1 MLGLVC
7 FNINQIYEV
16 FQGFNRNNLT
26 RWVKKGLLI
35 RLRQGLYTFPEYKA
49 DNDYLLYFA
58 NKIYSPSYISLHSAL
73 SFYGII
79 PEAVLQ
85 ITSVTSLKTAS
96 FNNEIGVYIYKSV
109 KNELI
114 FGYNLKTFSGER
126 VLKIAKPEKAILDLL
141 YLYPF
146 YSSEKELLELRF
158 DQDFLYYDF
167 DIELFREYTIR
178 FKSKALEK
186 RAAKLLKAYYL

>member
-1 MLGLVC
+1 MFGFVC
-7 FNINQIYEV
+7 FNTNQVFEV
-16 FQGFNRNNLT
+16 FPGFNRNNLT
-26 RWVKKGLLI
+26 RWSNKGLLI
-35 RLRQGLYTFPEYKA
+35 RLRQGLYTFPEYKV
-49 DNDYLLYFA
+49 DSDYLLYFA
-58 NKIYSPSYISLHSAL
+58 NKIYSPSYISLHTAL

-96 FNNEIGVYIYKSV
+96 FNNEVGVYIYKSV

-114 FGYNLKTFSGER
+114 FGYDLKTFSGER

-146 YSSEKELLELRF
+146 YSTEAELLELRF
-158 DQDFLYYDF
+158 DEDFLHYDF
-167 DIELFREYTIR
+167 DIELFREYTLI

-186 RAAKLLKAYYL
+186 RANNLLKAYEL